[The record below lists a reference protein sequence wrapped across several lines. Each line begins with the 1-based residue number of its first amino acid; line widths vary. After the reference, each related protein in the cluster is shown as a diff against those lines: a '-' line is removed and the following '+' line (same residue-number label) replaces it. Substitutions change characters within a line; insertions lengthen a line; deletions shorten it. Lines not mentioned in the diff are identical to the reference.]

1 MARWKLVV
9 SHYLNCPDTE
19 WEYNETDRITG
30 RPKRTRFSVPRYLD
44 INDPGCWTNSWG
56 NKDNADGEVIVCHE
70 GKGEPRD
77 QIFFGD
83 PTPDMIPVDDEA
95 RAISA
100 TFEQHWSYKPDT
112 AEISYSQ
119 SLVDDL
125 QAKRA
130 EMEARPQQ
138 VEIAGLGDLVASIA
152 AMAKQNQDL
161 IASLS
166 HRKL

>member
-1 MARWKLVV
+1 MTPA
-9 SHYLNCPDTE
+9 YLQTPDVE
-19 WEYNETDRITG
+19 WEQNETSTVTG
-30 RPKRTRFSVPRYLD
+30 KVARKRYKVPEY
-44 INDPGCWTNSWG
+44 IEKGT
-56 NKDNADGEVIVCHE
+56 IVCHE
-70 GKGEPRD
+70 GRGQRGD

-100 TFEQHWSYKPDT
+100 GFEQHWSYKPDT

-130 EMEARPQQ
+130 EMESRPQQ
-138 VEIAGLGDLVASIA
+138 VEIAGLGDLVATIA
-152 AMAKQNQDL
+152 TMAKQNQDL